1 LSRPPARNLVVP
13 SPDLSQLLPVTSEL
27 VASNDPIAAPGE
39 PQSNASPAAE
49 LMLNDQPGGANAPQ
63 EAAPKP
69 NCAPPKLLNSL
80 PMENVPGSDLM
91 TVTATIDERPE
102 KLLVD
107 TGTMP
112 TQVWKARAANLDL
125 PVQEGTRYMDLGGRS
140 SEDVTRVGRFDLGS
154 METGGFYVRISSDP
168 DFSHAAFDGIL
179 GASMMH
185 QYDIDLDFAHHR
197 LNYFSPEQCKGTGIY
212 WAPST
217 ISSVHML
224 SVWGL
229 IYVPV
234 TLDGHTFAARLDT
247 GADRTFLNPDVAQKL
262 FGLKSNSA
270 EAGSVTDGGALIKAS
285 MHVFTRLTLGG
296 LTANN
301 PQIGIPPSTLTS
313 KMLPDLVIG
322 MDLLKHSHLYIS
334 IQNQRI
340 YVSAAGDGPPLRTP
354 ALSPTYFN
362 VWPYPWYET
371 WFRAQDDSSPRP
383 LQR

>member
-1 LSRPPARNLVVP
+1 
-13 SPDLSQLLPVTSEL
+13 
-27 VASNDPIAAPGE
+27 
-39 PQSNASPAAE
+39 
-49 LMLNDQPGGANAPQ
+49 
-63 EAAPKP
+63 
-69 NCAPPKLLNSL
+69 
-80 PMENVPGSDLM
+80 METVPGSDLM

-168 DFSHAAFDGIL
+168 DFSHVAFDGIL

-197 LNYFSPEQCKGTGIY
+197 LNYFSPEQCKGAGIY

-217 ISSVHML
+217 ISSVQML